1 MAMAKLA
8 VAGRGSKRIPLGL
21 WLGPNPS
28 ATDAR
33 VPMNFAFLPDLLA
46 LLILIVILVL
56 LRKRH
61 PQERADLW
69 LLGLFFTLVEAAAH
83 TFYAPNGPPQKIL
96 HVIVMDCYLLTG
108 MIFVWASGVNPVS
121 KSARLLY
128 LGLNALPLLA
138 LCTVYGLHLYTGIA
152 FFPCMAAGMVVGVS
166 TSLYLRRSLTV
177 AVLHVC
183 AWMAMGYLIHLSD
196 YRAAVYWS
204 LCCVYAT
211 AALNFQ
217 RRLPAGST
225 GRLAIV
231 TGFTIW
237 SLCLL
242 LHPWIVQYRA
252 YADIASHIWNMQ
264 KSLIS
269 IGMILVMLEEQ
280 ISSNEWLAL
289 HDELTGLPNRRLL
302 ADRLTMAIDR
312 ADRTGSRLA
321 LIILDLNGFKKINDT
336 MGHQIG
342 DQVLL
347 EVSMNLRRGVR
358 ASDTLARLGG
368 DEFVIVAADVEPE
381 QGLGHLLESVRGALE
396 QPLMMEGKPMVVSA
410 SVGMA
415 VYPQDAQDSIRLLR
429 VADQRMYA
437 SKHRPGAQS
446 AKGVGGLTT
455 AVVDSQMAA
464 VASGRGRVSV
474 L

>member
-1 MAMAKLA
+1 
-8 VAGRGSKRIPLGL
+8 
-21 WLGPNPS
+21 
-28 ATDAR
+28 
-33 VPMNFAFLPDLLA
+33 MNFAFLPDLLA

-108 MIFVWASGVNPVS
+108 MIFVWASGVYPVS

-138 LCTVYGLHLYTGIA
+138 LCTVYGLHLYTGMA

-166 TSLYLRRSLTV
+166 TSLYLRQSLTL
-177 AVLHVC
+177 AALHVC
-183 AWMAMGYLIHLSD
+183 GWMAMGYLIHISD

-252 YADIASHIWNMQ
+252 YADITSHIWNMQ

-336 MGHQIG
+336 MGHQVG

-381 QGLGHLLESVRGALE
+381 QGLGQLMESVRRSLE
-396 QPLMMEGKPMVVSA
+396 QPLMLEGKPMVVSA
-410 SVGMA
+410 SMGMA
-415 VYPQDAQDSIRLLR
+415 VYPHDAQDSIRLLR

-446 AKGVGGLTT
+446 SKGMGGLTA
-455 AVVDSQMAA
+455 AVADSQMAA
-464 VASGRGRVSV
+464 VASGRGRVSA

>member
-1 MAMAKLA
+1 
-8 VAGRGSKRIPLGL
+8 
-21 WLGPNPS
+21 
-28 ATDAR
+28 
-33 VPMNFAFLPDLLA
+33 MNFAFLPDLLA
-46 LLILIVILVL
+46 LTILIVILML

-69 LLGLFFTLVEAAAH
+69 LLGLFFTLVEAVAH
-83 TFYAPNGPPQKIL
+83 TFYAPSGPPQKVL

-108 MIFVWASGVNPVS
+108 IIFVLASGAHLVS
-121 KSARLLY
+121 RASRRLY
-128 LGLNALPLLA
+128 LALNTIPLLA
-138 LCTVYGLHLYTGIA
+138 ICTLYGLHVNSGVAY
-152 FFPCMAAGMVVGVS
+152 FPCIAAGLVIGVS
-166 TSLYLRRSLTV
+166 TSLYMKRSWKR
-177 AVLHVC
+177 AALHVC
-183 AWMAMGYLIHLSD
+183 GWMAMGYLIHISD

-217 RRLPAGST
+217 RRLPTGST

-237 SLCLL
+237 ALCLL

-280 ISSNEWLAL
+280 ISSSEWLAL

-302 ADRLTMAIDR
+302 AERLTMAIER
-312 ADRTGSRLA
+312 VDRTRGRLA

-336 MGHQIG
+336 MGHQVG

-347 EVSMNLRRGVR
+347 EVSTNLRRGMR

-368 DEFVIVAADVEPE
+368 DEFVIVATDVEPQ
-381 QGLGHLLESVRGALE
+381 QGLDHLMETVGRALE
-396 QPLMMEGKPMVVSA
+396 RPMVVEGKPMVVSA

-415 VYPQDAQDSIRLLR
+415 VYPHDAQDAIRLLR
-429 VADQRMYA
+429 IADQRMYA
-437 SKHRPGAQS
+437 SKHRPGAQPARS
-446 AKGVGGLTT
+446 VSNLT
-455 AVVDSQMAA
+455 AA
-464 VASGRGRVSV
+464 VASNRGRVSA